1 MSERY
6 IMPHMSTQ
14 SRKPIKQTKPI
25 NNREDLSMTYH
36 ELVEKVTEAYAKVDA
51 KDVKEH
57 IAVQYNVYGEGE
69 GAFYIEISNG
79 RIEVAPFEYY
89 DRDAIIAIA
98 GEALLDVVTA
108 KTTYEAVEEAGR
120 LVVVGN
126 ADKANKLM
134 ALSLKKAAEPKKT
147 AVKKETAKKETAK
160 KSTAKK
166 TCAKK
171 TTDKGAT
178 DKTTTD
184 KAATAKA
191 TTDKGATAKTTTKTV
206 KATESKAA
214 EIKTAESKTTES

>member
-1 MSERY
+1 
-6 IMPHMSTQ
+6 
-14 SRKPIKQTKPI
+14 
-25 NNREDLSMTYH
+25 MTYH

-147 AVKKETAKKETAK
+147 AVKN
-160 KSTAKK
+160 S
-166 TCAKK
+166 
-171 TTDKGAT
+171 
-178 DKTTTD
+178 
-184 KAATAKA
+184 
-191 TTDKGATAKTTTKTV
+191 
-206 KATESKAA
+206 
-214 EIKTAESKTTES
+214 

>member
-1 MSERY
+1 
-6 IMPHMSTQ
+6 
-14 SRKPIKQTKPI
+14 
-25 NNREDLSMTYH
+25 MTYH

-51 KDVKEH
+51 KNVKEH

-98 GEALLDVVTA
+98 GEALLDVVTS

-134 ALSLKKAAEPKKT
+134 ALSIKKAAEKKT
-147 AVKKETAKKETAK
+147 AAKKAETKKEP
-160 KSTAKK
+160 
-166 TCAKK
+166 AKK
-171 TTDKGAT
+171 TTAK
-178 DKTTTD
+178 
-184 KAATAKA
+184 KAAAKE
-191 TTDKGATAKTTTKTV
+191 AK
-206 KATESKAA
+206 
-214 EIKTAESKTTES
+214 

>member
-1 MSERY
+1 
-6 IMPHMSTQ
+6 
-14 SRKPIKQTKPI
+14 
-25 NNREDLSMTYH
+25 MTYH

-51 KDVKEH
+51 KNVKEH

-98 GEALLDVVTA
+98 GEALLDVVTS

-134 ALSLKKAAEPKKT
+134 ALSNKKAADKKT
-147 AVKKETAKKETAK
+147 PAKKAETKKEPAKKT
-160 KSTAKK
+160 TAKK
-166 TCAKK
+166 TTAKK
-171 TTDKGAT
+171 D
-178 DKTTTD
+178 
-184 KAATAKA
+184 
-191 TTDKGATAKTTTKTV
+191 TK
-206 KATESKAA
+206 
-214 EIKTAESKTTES
+214 

>member
-1 MSERY
+1 
-6 IMPHMSTQ
+6 
-14 SRKPIKQTKPI
+14 
-25 NNREDLSMTYH
+25 MTYH

-51 KDVKEH
+51 KNVKEH

-98 GEALLDVVTA
+98 GEALLDVVTS

-134 ALSLKKAAEPKKT
+134 ALSIKKAAEKKT
-147 AVKKETAKKETAK
+147 AAKKAETKKEPAKKT
-160 KSTAKK
+160 TAKK
-166 TCAKK
+166 TTAKK
-171 TTDKGAT
+171 D
-178 DKTTTD
+178 
-184 KAATAKA
+184 
-191 TTDKGATAKTTTKTV
+191 TK
-206 KATESKAA
+206 
-214 EIKTAESKTTES
+214 

>member
-1 MSERY
+1 
-6 IMPHMSTQ
+6 
-14 SRKPIKQTKPI
+14 
-25 NNREDLSMTYH
+25 MTYH

-108 KTTYEAVEEAGR
+108 KTTYEEVEEAGR

-134 ALSLKKAAEPKKT
+134 ALSLKKAAEPKKA
-147 AVKKETAKKETAK
+147 AVKKEAVKKETAK

-171 TTDKGAT
+171 TCAKKTTAKGATAKGAT

>member
-1 MSERY
+1 MSEGY
-6 IMPHMSTQ
+6 IMPHMSAQ

-108 KTTYEAVEEAGR
+108 KTTYEEVEEAGR

-178 DKTTTD
+178 
-184 KAATAKA
+184 
-191 TTDKGATAKTTTKTV
+191 AKTTTKTV